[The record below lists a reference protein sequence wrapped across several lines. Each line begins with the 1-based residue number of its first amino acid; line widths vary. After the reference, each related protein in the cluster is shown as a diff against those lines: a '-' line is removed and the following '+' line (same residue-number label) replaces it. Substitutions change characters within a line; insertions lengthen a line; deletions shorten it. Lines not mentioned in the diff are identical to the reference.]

1 MARGRPCWPLAA
13 GPLVTQLLAAIA
25 VLFAPTPTRAQL
37 PPPPREV
44 VRPSV
49 LQLRLELLVN
59 EAPTGAIVPV
69 QRDGQR
75 FLVDAADLRAAYV
88 PLPPDATGPID
99 VTALPRVRVEYRQE
113 SQQLAL
119 TVPLDWLPGQ
129 TLHGDG
135 RPERVTPESN
145 FGAVLNYDLYVARS
159 TGGQA
164 RASLWNDARVFGPFG
179 VVRTTGVY
187 DQPLSGGR
195 SSRGP
200 ARFTRFDTNWTRV
213 DDERAL
219 TFEGGDLVTR
229 TLPWAGAVRLGGVQI
244 SRDFSVRPDIVTYP
258 LPVFSGSAAVPSS
271 VDLFINGNRA
281 TGGAVDPGPFTLGDV
296 PYVNGAGQAVVVT
309 TDAQGRRVATST
321 PFYVANTLLRQGL
334 DDFAFA
340 AGALRR
346 DYGRRNF
353 AYGALAANGAWRHGL
368 TSWLTLEAQGQIAR
382 SLALAGGGAAI
393 RVGNLGVV
401 DLSGAASRHQGK
413 DGSQIESGYQYNGRR
428 FNIAARHTRRRGG
441 FTDLGAYD
449 FPDLKTARA
458 ETRVNGSYSLPRN
471 FGTLGGS
478 YIDTRRGNERFRL
491 TNVSY
496 FRSLWRNASMLMT
509 VNRELESRRT
519 TALLQLV
526 MTLGHNGTA
535 VGGVDRDGR
544 GNWRQSVGYSR
555 PVPSDGGIGYR
566 ADFAHSG
573 GSGNRY
579 VSEMTWRTQA
589 AQVQGGAYGGGGSHT
604 QWVDVSGAVV
614 AMGGGV
620 FASNRISDAFVL
632 VSADGVAGVPVLHE
646 NQRIGVTDRRGFA
659 LVPSVA
665 AYQSARFAIDPLDLP
680 ADIHTPVVEH
690 KAAVTLGGGRFV
702 RFEVRKAIGRIVV
715 LHDPQGRPLK
725 PGTAIATDDGQSAR
739 VGWDGQAYIPSF
751 PDARAITATLGDGT
765 RCTAR
770 LTPPRA
776 AAGPVGPLPCL

>member
-1 MARGRPCWPLAA
+1 MAWCKPCWLLAS
-13 GPLVTQLLAAIA
+13 GPFASLLVAIAMLVT
-25 VLFAPTPTRAQL
+25 PTPASANL

-44 VRPSV
+44 ARPTT
-49 LQLRLELLVN
+49 LQLRLELVVN
-59 EAPTGAIVPV
+59 EAPTGEIVAV
-69 QRDGQR
+69 QREGQR
-75 FLVDAADLRAAYV
+75 FLVDAADLRAAYF
-88 PLPPDATGPID
+88 PLPSDATGPID
-99 VTALPRVRVEYRQE
+99 VTSMPRVSVAYRQE

-129 TLHGDG
+129 TLGG
-135 RPERVTPESN
+135 GGGLERVVPDSS

-159 TGGQA
+159 SGGQA
-164 RASLWNDARVFGPFG
+164 RASLWNDARIFGRFG

-187 DQPLSGGR
+187 DQPLSGGQT
-195 SSRGP
+195 SRDR
-200 ARFTRFDTNWTRV
+200 ARFTRFDTNWTKV

-229 TLPWAGAVRLGGVQI
+229 TLPWAGSVRLGGVQI

-258 LPVFSGSAAVPSS
+258 LPTFAGSAAVPSS

-296 PYVNGAGQAVVVT
+296 PYVNGAGEAVVVT

-321 PFYVANTLLRQGL
+321 PFYVANTLLRPGL

-346 DYGRRNF
+346 DYGRHNF
-353 AYGALAANGAWRHGL
+353 AYGGLAASGAWRHGL
-368 TSWLTLEAQGQIAR
+368 TDWLTVEAQGQLAR
-382 SLALAGGGAAI
+382 SLTLAGGGAAI
-393 RVGNLGVV
+393 RLGTLGVL
-401 DLSGAASRHQGK
+401 DMSGAVSRHDGRG
-413 DGSQIESGYQYNGRR
+413 GSQIEAGYQYNGRR
-428 FNIAARHTRRRGG
+428 FNIAARHIRRDGQ

-449 FPDLKTARA
+449 FPGLKTARA

-478 YIDTRRGNERFRL
+478 YIDTRRGNDRFRL
-491 TNVSY
+491 ANLSY

-509 VNRELESRRT
+509 INRELETRRT

-526 MTLGHNGTA
+526 ITLGRQGTA
-535 VGGVDRDGR
+535 VAGIDRDAR
-544 GNWRQSVGYSR
+544 GNWRESVGYSQ
-555 PVPSDGGIGYR
+555 PVPSDGGIGFR

-573 GSGNRY
+573 RAGNHY
-579 VSEMTWRTQA
+579 VAEMTWRTPV
-589 AQVQGGAYGGGGSHT
+589 AQVQGGTYGNGGRDT
-604 QWVDVSGAVV
+604 QWIDVSGAVV

-632 VSADGVAGVPVLHE
+632 VSTDGVKGIPVLHE
-646 NQRIGVTDRRGFA
+646 NQRIGLTDRKGFA

-680 ADIHTPVVEH
+680 SDTYTPVVER

-702 RFEVRKAIGRIVV
+702 RFEVRQAIGRIVV
-715 LHDPQGRPLK
+715 LHDRQGRPLK

-739 VGWDGQAYIPSF
+739 VAWDGQAYIPSF
-751 PDARAITATLGDGT
+751 ADARTLTATLADGKL
-765 RCTAR
+765 CAVR
-770 LTPPRA
+770 LVPPNA
-776 AAGPVGPLPCL
+776 ATGPIGPLPCL